1 MIHGDTRRFRQAAAL
16 LPPALRG
23 PLERLD
29 QSAQARA
36 EELRLRAGRPPSLV
50 LPEGE
55 RGIPGCSGPIRP
67 QDLGMVLEVATQAS
81 AHTALSQ
88 VREGFFT
95 LRGGHRMGIC
105 GTGVVKEGAVCNL
118 RHISSLSLRI
128 AHEAPGAAVP
138 VLDRLWVGRRLA
150 NTLILSPPG
159 WGKTTLLRD
168 LIRLL
173 SDGSARP
180 ALRVGVADERGEL
193 AGMWNGVPQFDIGRQ
208 TDIMDGCPKSVGLL
222 MLLRGMN
229 PQVLSA
235 DEITAPEDIE
245 ALELA
250 SNCGVALVCTA
261 HAAGLEDLRRRPL
274 YRRLLDRGIFGR
286 VVTIRLEEGTRRYTV
301 TPLEEGPC

>member
-138 VLDRLWVGRRLA
+138 VLDLS
-150 NTLILSPPG
+150 LIHISEP
-159 WGKTTLLRD
+159 T
-168 LIRLL
+168 
-173 SDGSARP
+173 RP
-180 ALRVGVADERGEL
+180 
-193 AGMWNGVPQFDIGRQ
+193 
-208 TDIMDGCPKSVGLL
+208 
-222 MLLRGMN
+222 
-229 PQVLSA
+229 
-235 DEITAPEDIE
+235 
-245 ALELA
+245 
-250 SNCGVALVCTA
+250 
-261 HAAGLEDLRRRPL
+261 
-274 YRRLLDRGIFGR
+274 Y
-286 VVTIRLEEGTRRYTV
+286 
-301 TPLEEGPC
+301 

>member
-150 NTLILSPPG
+150 STLILSPPG

-168 LIRLL
+168 LI
-173 SDGSARP
+173 
-180 ALRVGVADERGEL
+180 
-193 AGMWNGVPQFDIGRQ
+193 QIGR
-208 TDIMDGCPKSVGLL
+208 
-222 MLLRGMN
+222 
-229 PQVLSA
+229 
-235 DEITAPEDIE
+235 
-245 ALELA
+245 
-250 SNCGVALVCTA
+250 A
-261 HAAGLEDLRRRPL
+261 H
-274 YRRLLDRGIFGR
+274 
-286 VVTIRLEEGTRRYTV
+286 V
-301 TPLEEGPC
+301 